1 VAGHYQ
7 ATSRGHRRWMRG
19 HWVTRRV

>member
-1 VAGHYQ
+1 VAGRYQ
-7 ATSRGHRRWMRG
+7 ATSRGHRRWVSG